1 MVLKK
6 EHREVVKA
14 ILANVSP
21 TQESK
26 NKLNTIQSEILKKIK
41 VPGATPTLGGSGAK
55 NTWLGETHD
64 IDIYVKFNHA
74 KYKNKSEE
82 LSDILHKYLKKSFT
96 RPLRIHGSRDY
107 FQISHKGY
115 TVEIVPTLAITK
127 PGQSKN
133 ITDFSFLHVKYVT
146 GKIRKKPALANEIR
160 VAKKFS
166 KANRFY
172 GAESHIG
179 GLSGYVLEILIS
191 HYGSF
196 LNFIN
201 AASKWKS
208 TTILGDKK
216 KAERL
221 TWSKKISPLIIIDP
235 VQPERNTAAA
245 LSKEQYQNII
255 GSCKEFLKKPSESHF
270 EIKPVNV
277 NKMQKKGILTM
288 ITAKPITAKRDIAG
302 AKAKKAF
309 EYLIR
314 NLQPFE
320 VADSFFEYNDLT
332 AEFYIVTKKD
342 KLPKDYKHKGPP
354 IKEKKACIAFKKAY
368 KNSRIKTDKKEK
380 RLYIIK
386 KTKNPELRNYLKK
399 LLTSEEISSR
409 IRDTII
415 LE

>member
-14 ILANVSP
+14 ILENVSP

-26 NKLNTIQSEILKKIK
+26 KKLNKIQLDILKKIK
-41 VPGATPTLGGSGAK
+41 VPGAKSTIGGSGAK

-64 IDIYVKFNHA
+64 IDIYVKFNYA
-74 KYKNKSEE
+74 KYKNKSGE
-82 LSDILHKYLKKSFT
+82 LSEILYKHLKKSFP

-107 FQISHKGY
+107 FQINHKGY

-127 PGQSKN
+127 PEQSKN
-133 ITDFSFLHVKYVT
+133 ITDFSFFHVKYVT
-146 GKIRKKPALANEIR
+146 SKIKKKPTLANEIR
-160 VAKKFS
+160 VAKKFA

-196 LNFIN
+196 LNFTK
-201 AASKWKS
+201 AVAKWKS
-208 TTILGDKK
+208 TTIIGDKK

-221 TWSKKISPLIIIDP
+221 TWSKKLSPLIIIDP
-235 VQPERNTAAA
+235 VQPDRNAAAA
-245 LSKEQYQNII
+245 LSKEQYQSII
-255 GSCKEFLKKPSESHF
+255 QYSKSFLKRPSESQF
-270 EIKPVNV
+270 ELKPIDINR
-277 NKMQKKGILTM
+277 MQKKGILTM

-309 EYLIR
+309 EFIVR
-314 NLQPFE
+314 NLQQFE
-320 VADSFFEYNDLT
+320 IKDSFFNYDDST

-342 KLPKDYKHKGPP
+342 KLPKEYKHKGPP
-354 IKEKKACIAFKKAY
+354 LTEKKACIAFKKAY
-368 KNSRIKTDKKEK
+368 KNFTVKTDKKEK

-386 KTKNPELRNYLKK
+386 KTKNPELRKYLKK
-399 LLTSEEISSR
+399 LLISEEVSSR